1 MRNGLWIGY
10 CLGALVL
17 VLACSDRPRH
27 NPLDPQAEDPQS
39 ESFSALTAL
48 ALDSQVE
55 LRWNF
60 SRFFD
65 IEGYRLYRR
74 QPEGEWE
81 PLTPVLAPTAT
92 AYADPEVENGINYE
106 YQLSLLIAGEDER
119 PGGRPVPA
127 TPGPE
132 VAWVADRHS
141 GLVWKI
147 SADARSVHFAQGR
160 FFDLAT
166 IALDVADGSC
176 WVSDR
181 GFAGLYRI
189 SGDGALAALA
199 AAVETP
205 GDLAIDAKARIG
217 WLIDAGRQRV
227 FWFYTP
233 EGAVKPLSAGDS
245 LALFPV
251 DATFARPVALAA
263 QAGGCWIADQAQ
275 GRVLFYQTNGTRAAE
290 FRALAAPE
298 ALVAGVEGAAWLLGD
313 DGHSL
318 TRLDRTGVVINV
330 ELPFAAAMGL
340 AVDGATGDCWV
351 LGERDLAV
359 FSAGG
364 ALEQHWT
371 DVPGG
376 SGLSFDAVQ
385 RRAWIATGNAL
396 LKFSA
401 EGRPLARLDGFSSI
415 VRIAVD
421 PGR

>member
-1 MRNGLWIGY
+1 MRRSLWIGC
-10 CLGALVL
+10 CLSALI
-17 VLACSDRPRH
+17 LACSDRPRR
-27 NPLDPQAEDPQS
+27 NPLDPQAEDVQS
-39 ESFSALTAL
+39 ESFSTLTAL
-48 ALDSQVE
+48 ALDGQVE

-60 SRFFD
+60 SHFID

-74 QPEGEWE
+74 QPKGEWE
-81 PLTPVLAPTAT
+81 PITPVLASNAT
-92 AYADPEVENGINYE
+92 AYSDAGLQNGMDYE
-106 YQLSLLIAGEDER
+106 YQLSLLVAGEDER
-119 PGGRPVPA
+119 PSGRPVSA

-132 VAWVADRHS
+132 VAWAADRHS

-147 SADARSVHFAQGR
+147 SADARSAHFAQGR

-189 SGDGALAALA
+189 AGDGELAALT

-205 GDLAIDAKARIG
+205 GALAIDAAARIG
-217 WLIDAGRQRV
+217 WLADEGRQRV
-227 FWFYTP
+227 FFFSLD
-233 EGAVKPLSAGDS
+233 AADS

-251 DATFARPVALAA
+251 DATFTRPVALAA

-275 GRVLFYQTNGTRAAE
+275 GRVLFYQTDGTRAVE

-298 ALVAGVEGAAWLLGD
+298 ALAAGAEGDVWLLGNE
-313 DGHSL
+313 GHSL
-318 TRLDRTGVVINV
+318 TRLGRTGTALDV
-330 ELPFAAAMGL
+330 ELPFAAAVSL
-340 AVDGATGDCWV
+340 AVDGASGDCWV

-359 FSAGG
+359 LAADGT
-364 ALEQHWT
+364 LEQHWT
-371 DVPGG
+371 DVPRG
-376 SGLSFDAVQ
+376 SALSFDAVQ

-396 LKFSA
+396 LKFA
-401 EGRPLARLDGFSSI
+401 PEGQTLARLEGFSSI
-415 VRIAVD
+415 IRIAVD

>member
-1 MRNGLWIGY
+1 MRRVLWIG
-10 CLGALVL
+10 CCIGAL
-17 VLACSDRPRH
+17 VLACSDRPRR
-27 NPLDPQAEDPQS
+27 NPLDPQAEDTQS

-48 ALDSQVE
+48 ALDGQVE
-55 LRWNF
+55 LRWDF
-60 SRFFD
+60 SHFID

-74 QPEGEWE
+74 QPKGEWE
-81 PLTPVLAPTAT
+81 PITPVLKPTAT
-92 AYADPEVENGINYE
+92 AYSDAEVQNGMHYE
-106 YQLSLLIAGEDER
+106 YQLSLLVAGEDER
-119 PGGRPVPA
+119 PSGRPVPA

-147 SADARSVHFAQGR
+147 SADARSAHFAQGR
-160 FFDLAT
+160 FFDLVA

-176 WVSDR
+176 WVSDQ

-189 SGDGALAALA
+189 EEDGALAALPA
-199 AAVETP
+199 AMETP
-205 GDLAIDAKARIG
+205 GALAIDATARIG

-227 FWFYTP
+227 FWFSLD
-233 EGAVKPLSAGDS
+233 AADS

-275 GRVLFYQTNGTRAAE
+275 GRVLFYQTDGTRAVE
-290 FRALAAPE
+290 FRALGNPE
-298 ALVAGVEGAAWLLGD
+298 GLAAGVEEDVWLLGD
-313 DGHSL
+313 AGHNL
-318 TRLDRTGVVINV
+318 TRLDRTGAVLGVN
-330 ELPFAAAMGL
+330 LPFAAAVGL
-340 AVDGATGDCWV
+340 AVDGASGDCWV

-359 FSAGG
+359 LSADGV
-364 ALEQHWT
+364 LQQHWT

-376 SGLSFDAVQ
+376 SALSFDGVQ
-385 RRAWIATGNAL
+385 QRAWIAAGDAL
-396 LKFSA
+396 LKFA
-401 EGRPLARLDGFSSI
+401 PEGQTLARLDGFSSI

>member
-1 MRNGLWIGY
+1 MRSYLWIGC
-10 CLGALVL
+10 CLGAL
-17 VLACSDRPRH
+17 VLACSDRPRR
-27 NPLDPQAEDPQS
+27 NPLDPQAEDVQS

-48 ALDSQVE
+48 ALDGQVE
-55 LRWNF
+55 LRWDF

-74 QPEGEWE
+74 QLEAEWT
-81 PLTPVLAPTAT
+81 PITPVLAPTAT
-92 AYADPEVENGINYE
+92 AYADSEVENGIHYE

-119 PGGRPVPA
+119 PSGQPVPA

-147 SADARSVHFAQGR
+147 SADARSAHFAQGR
-160 FFDLAT
+160 FFDLAA

-199 AAVETP
+199 AAVEMP
-205 GDLAIDAKARIG
+205 GDLAIDAQARIG
-217 WLIDAGRQRV
+217 WLVDAERQRV
-227 FWFYTP
+227 FWFSTS
-233 EGAVKPLSAGDS
+233 EGATDA
-245 LALFPV
+245 LALIPV
-251 DATFARPVALAA
+251 DATFTQPVALAA
-263 QAGGCWIADQAQ
+263 QAGGCWIADQT
-275 GRVLFYQTNGTRAAE
+275 RVLFYQTDGTRAAE
-290 FRALAAPE
+290 FRALPAPE
-298 ALVAGVEGAAWLLGD
+298 VLAAGAEGEVWLLGD
-313 DGHSL
+313 AGHSL
-318 TRLDRTGVVINV
+318 TRLDRTGAVLDV
-330 ELPFAAAMGL
+330 ELPFAAAVGL
-340 AVDGATGDCWV
+340 AVDGATGDCWA

-385 RRAWIATGNAL
+385 RRAWIATGSAL
-396 LKFSA
+396 LKFA
-401 EGRPLARLDGFSSI
+401 PAGQPLARLDGFSSI
-415 VRIAVD
+415 VHIAVD
-421 PGR
+421 PGHTGR

>member
-1 MRNGLWIGY
+1 MRRCFWIGC
-10 CLGALVL
+10 CLAAL
-17 VLACSDRPRH
+17 VLACSDRPRR

-48 ALDSQVE
+48 ALDGQVE
-55 LRWNF
+55 LQWDF
-60 SRFFD
+60 SRFSD

-74 QPEGEWE
+74 QPKGEWE
-81 PLTPVLAPTAT
+81 PITPVLAPDAT
-92 AYADPEVENGINYE
+92 AYLDAGVQNGTNYE
-106 YQLSLLIAGEDER
+106 YQLSLLVAGEDER
-119 PGGRPVPA
+119 PSGRPVSA

-132 VAWVADRHS
+132 IAWVADRQS

-147 SADARSVHFAQGR
+147 SADARSAHFAQGR

-189 SGDGALAALA
+189 AEDGELAALA

-205 GDLAIDAKARIG
+205 GDLAIDAEARIG
-217 WLIDAGRQRV
+217 WLADAGRQRV
-227 FWFYTP
+227 FFFFLD
-233 EGAVKPLSAGDS
+233 AADS

-251 DATFARPVALAA
+251 DATFTRPVALAA

-275 GRVLFYQTNGTRAAE
+275 GRVLFYQADGTRAAE

-298 ALVAGVEGAAWLLGD
+298 ALVAGAEGDVWLLGGE
-313 DGHSL
+313 GHSL
-318 TRLDRTGVVINV
+318 TRLDRRGTVLDV
-330 ELPFAAAMGL
+330 ELPFAAAVGL
-340 AVDGATGDCWV
+340 ALDGASGSCWV

-359 FSAGG
+359 FSADGT
-364 ALEQHWT
+364 LEQHWT
-371 DVPGG
+371 DVPRG
-376 SGLSFDAVQ
+376 SALSFDAVQ
-385 RRAWIATGNAL
+385 QRVWIATGNAL
-396 LKFSA
+396 FKFA
-401 EGRPLARLDGFSSI
+401 PEGQTLARLDGFSSI